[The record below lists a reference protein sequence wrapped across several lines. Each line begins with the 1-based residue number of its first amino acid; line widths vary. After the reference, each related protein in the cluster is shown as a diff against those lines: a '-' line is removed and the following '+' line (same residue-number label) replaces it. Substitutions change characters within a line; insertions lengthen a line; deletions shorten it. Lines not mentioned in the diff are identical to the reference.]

1 MSFVKFYKL
10 TEGDGSNPMIFA
22 ERGGAVA
29 EMKRTPQEYDPV
41 IETIMLPMNKSGMLA
56 MFQMG
61 ASSEGGIALYRFNEG
76 AGVAPLVVKE
86 EDYYDVFGETDDE

>member
-10 TEGDGSNPMIFA
+10 SEGDGSNPMIFA

-29 EMKRTPQEYDPV
+29 EMKRLPEEYDPV

-61 ASSEGGIALYRFNEG
+61 ADTEGGIACYRFNEG
-76 AGVAPLVVKE
+76 AGVVPLVVKE
-86 EDYYDVFGETDDE
+86 EDYYGVFGETDDE